1 MTTSIDQ
8 AAWDRVFKA
17 NAVDRQLAEVALDR
31 AQKQLLNAKRPQLRR
46 DVRKVRLGRWTW
58 AITDERDDSV
68 IVSGHALTEGRAW
81 DRCDAAWIVEW
92 RNAAAARRQAAEDA
106 A

>member
-1 MTTSIDQ
+1 MTAPAKLS
-8 AAWDRVFKA
+8 WDEVFRA
-17 NAVDRQLAEVALDR
+17 NALDR
-31 AQKQLLNAKRPQLRR
+31 VRAMKTLHDPKRAQLRR

-68 IVSGHALTEGRAW
+68 IVSGRAMTEGRAW

-92 RNAAAARRQAAEDA
+92 RNAAAARKQTVEQGADK
-106 A
+106 